1 MSELQWEEARPE
13 GKIKCTGSGEKP
25 RETEGLKQRVELGLR
40 GGLGGLSGELKVLSD
55 WRKRRMGKE
64 AFMAHKLKHS
74 LPIPSQLFLGP
85 NQRWSHQP
93 GSQHILQG

>member
-1 MSELQWEEARPE
+1 MHRLR
-13 GKIKCTGSGEKP
+13 
-25 RETEGLKQRVELGLR
+25 RETTGDRGFEAEGGVGVKRWPR
-40 GGLGGLSGELKVLSD
+40 WTF
-55 WRKRRMGKE
+55 WRAEGAFRLEEETRMGKE
-64 AFMAHKLKHS
+64 ASMAHKLKHS

>member
-55 WRKRRMGKE
+55 WRKRQGWGRKRSW
-64 AFMAHKLKHS
+64 LTNLNTHS
-74 LPIPSQLFLGP
+74 LFPLS
-85 NQRWSHQP
+85 S
-93 GSQHILQG
+93 S